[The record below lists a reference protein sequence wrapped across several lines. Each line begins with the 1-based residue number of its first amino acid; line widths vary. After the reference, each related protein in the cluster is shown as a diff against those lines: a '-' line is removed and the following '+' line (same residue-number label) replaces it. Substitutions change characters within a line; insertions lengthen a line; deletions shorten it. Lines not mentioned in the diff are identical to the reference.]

1 MLDTVRKY
9 VEAGREALTPR
20 KAEELARS
28 LVKQGEARREQASKL
43 ARDLVEWSRKNS
55 ERLLEIVR
63 GEVKKQISRAGL
75 VTKDEVEGLKRRIRE
90 LEKGSRTGTAA
101 RPASSKATKSSARKR
116 TTRSKP
122 TARKTTAGPKPTAS
136 PGTSPRR

>member
-9 VEAGREALTPR
+9 VEAGREAMTPR
-20 KAEELARS
+20 RAEELARS

-55 ERLLEIVR
+55 DRLLEIVR

-90 LEKGSRTGTAA
+90 LEKAGRTGTAP
-101 RPASSKATKSSARKR
+101 RPASSKATKSSAGKR
-116 TTRSKP
+116 TSRSKP